1 MSIMTEPDPDPRAAY
16 AARTAALVDDFR
28 ANGGK
33 VTSGPF
39 VGRDLLLLTTIGA
52 RTGQPR
58 LAPLAYDRD
67 GDRLVIV
74 GSKRGEPTHPAWYL
88 NLLANPIVTVEVGAE
103 RFQARAVVTQGAER
117 DRLFAARVDR
127 SPVFADYQ
135 QQTERIL
142 PVVLL
147 ERIR

>member
-1 MSIMTEPDPDPRAAY
+1 MARSPAAHSW
-16 AARTAALVDDFR
+16 AETCSSSRR
-28 ANGGK
+28 
-33 VTSGPF
+33 S
-39 VGRDLLLLTTIGA
+39 GA

-103 RFQARAVVTQGAER
+103 KFQARAVVAQDAER
-117 DRLFAARVDR
+117 DRLFAARVER
-127 SPVFADYQ
+127 APIFAEYQ

-147 ERIR
+147 ERIP

>member
-1 MSIMTEPDPDPRAAY
+1 MSIMHLPDPDPRAAY
-16 AARTAALVDDFR
+16 APRTAALIDDFR

-33 VTSGPF
+33 VTSGPLAGGD
-39 VGRDLLLLTTIGA
+39 VLLLATTGA
-52 RTGQPR
+52 NSGQPR
-58 LAPLAYDRD
+58 LAPLVYGRD

-74 GSKRGEPTHPAWYL
+74 ASKRGAPTHPAWYL

-103 RFQARAVVTQGAER
+103 TFRARAVVAEGAER
-117 DRLFAARVDR
+117 DRLFAARVENY
-127 SPVFADYQ
+127 PVFGEYQ

-147 ERIR
+147 ERLP

>member
-1 MSIMTEPDPDPRAAY
+1 MAIMTKPDPDPRAAY

-28 ANGGK
+28 AHGGK

-39 VGRDLLLLTTIGA
+39 VGRDLLLLTTTGA

-58 LAPLAYDRD
+58 LAPLVYDRD

-74 GSKRGEPTHPAWYL
+74 GSKRGEPTHPAWYF

-103 RFQARAVVTQGAER
+103 RFQARAVVARDAER
-117 DRLFAARVDR
+117 DRLFAARVTK
-127 SPVFADYQ
+127 SPVFAEYQ

-147 ERIR
+147 ERIP